1 MTSAADFGA
10 WQERACSLARGG
22 EVRNPGGAW
31 RRVQQ
36 RLTTRFLGQ
45 VDRWMRRLSWRRVY
59 QEDDL
64 KVMNLRRRMGIF
76 QSLFRSVGARE
87 NSDGDKLPGF
97 GSREAVDHVFVVG
110 FVSVDLHRFEKLS
123 HGLLGLRIWTQQ

>member
-1 MTSAADFGA
+1 
-10 WQERACSLARGG
+10 
-22 EVRNPGGAW
+22 
-31 RRVQQ
+31 
-36 RLTTRFLGQ
+36 
-45 VDRWMRRLSWRRVY
+45 
-59 QEDDL
+59 
-64 KVMNLRRRMGIF
+64 MGIF
-76 QSLFRSVGARE
+76 QSLFRSVRARE

>member
-1 MTSAADFGA
+1 
-10 WQERACSLARGG
+10 
-22 EVRNPGGAW
+22 
-31 RRVQQ
+31 
-36 RLTTRFLGQ
+36 
-45 VDRWMRRLSWRRVY
+45 
-59 QEDDL
+59 
-64 KVMNLRRRMGIF
+64 MGIF